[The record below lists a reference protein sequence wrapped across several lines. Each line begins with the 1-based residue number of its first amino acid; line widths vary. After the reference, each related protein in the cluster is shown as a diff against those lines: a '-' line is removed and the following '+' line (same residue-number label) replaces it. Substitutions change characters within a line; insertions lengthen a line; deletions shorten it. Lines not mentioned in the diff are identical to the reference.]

1 MYSSLNRALIFQGGG
16 SLGAY
21 EAGAYKAAAEDMSN
35 QKQIAKPS
43 KAKEKREKQKKSS
56 SSRKDKA
63 IALVKNA
70 ENLDDSS
77 FTVRSSSF
85 QTSGRVYTVRSFG
98 TLGKMLTCTCPYFE
112 HHQSINVNNDD
123 GGLCKHIIA
132 VKLYIGQNEDD
143 GLYVSRNSSDL
154 L

>member
-1 MYSSLNRALIFQGGG
+1 
-16 SLGAY
+16 
-21 EAGAYKAAAEDMSN
+21 MSN
-35 QKQIAKPS
+35 QKQIAKPG
-43 KAKEKREKQKKSS
+43 KAKDKREKQKKSS

-63 IALVKNA
+63 IALVKNV
-70 ENLDDSS
+70 EKNLDGSS

-98 TLGKMLTCTCPYFE
+98 TLGKLLTCTCPDFE
-112 HHQSINVNNDD
+112 HRQSINVNNDD

-132 VKLYIGQNEDD
+132 VKLYIGQNEDG

>member
-43 KAKEKREKQKKSS
+43 KAK
-56 SSRKDKA
+56 DKA

-85 QTSGRVYTVRSFG
+85 QTNGRVYTVRSFG
-98 TLGKMLTCTCPYFE
+98 TLGKMLTCTYPYFE
-112 HHQSINVNNDD
+112 HRQSIDVNNDD
-123 GGLCKHIIA
+123 RGLCKHIIA

-143 GLYVSRNSSDL
+143 GLYVSRNLSDL

>member
-1 MYSSLNRALIFQGGG
+1 MVLTKQVLIRV
-16 SLGAY
+16 
-21 EAGAYKAAAEDMSN
+21 AAEDMSN

-43 KAKEKREKQKKSS
+43 KAKDKREKQKKSS

-85 QTSGRVYTVRSFG
+85 QTSGLF
-98 TLGKMLTCTCPYFE
+98 TL
-112 HHQSINVNNDD
+112 S
-123 GGLCKHIIA
+123 GLSA
-132 VKLYIGQNEDD
+132 P
-143 GLYVSRNSSDL
+143 
-154 L
+154 